1 MIIKQFRNLNQTNLI
16 PLIAIAILLRLN
28 TFIQRPNELS
38 FDFVEPFA
46 KLLIPTTLENMFS
59 SDANIFVALL
69 FTIIQG
75 LILNKIVNTYNIIGK
90 PTSLPALLFVTLSSL
105 FPQFVILSPAL
116 LCNFL
121 LIWIISKL
129 LSIYQNL
136 EVRFIMFDIG
146 MIIALGTLIY
156 FPFIAML
163 PILWISL
170 LTFRP
175 FVWREWIMGLIG
187 FFVIFFFLG
196 VFYFWN
202 NSLGQFYHIWLPL
215 ATTFNTNFYINIY
228 DYLVLIPVIMILLIG
243 IFQLQQNFLRSAIQI
258 RKAFQVFFFL
268 FLLAL
273 LSFYLKS
280 NFHIYHFL
288 LCVPTAS
295 ILAAY
300 FFLNEKR
307 RWLYESMYL
316 ILISFII
323 YLQLF

>member
-258 RKAFQVFFFL
+258 RKAFQVFFFSVY
-268 FLLAL
+268 FCI
-273 LSFYLKS
+273 LS
-280 NFHIYHFL
+280 
-288 LCVPTAS
+288 T
-295 ILAAY
+295 
-300 FFLNEKR
+300 
-307 RWLYESMYL
+307 
-316 ILISFII
+316 
-323 YLQLF
+323 Q

>member
-1 MIIKQFRNLNQTNLI
+1 MIIKQFRSLNQTNLI

-28 TFIQRPNELS
+28 TFIQRPHELS

-46 KLLIPTTLENMFS
+46 KLLIPNTFENMFS
-59 SDANIFVALL
+59 SGANIFVALL
-69 FTIIQG
+69 FVIIQG

-129 LSIYQNL
+129 LSIYQSL

-202 NSLGQFYHIWLPL
+202 NSLGRFYHIWLPL

-316 ILISFII
+316 ILIGFII

>member
-28 TFIQRPNELS
+28 PFIQRPDELS

-46 KLLIPTTLENMFS
+46 KLLIPTPLENIFS
-59 SDANIFVALL
+59 SGANIFVALL

-75 LILNKIVNTYNIIGK
+75 LILNKIVNTHNIIGK
-90 PTSLPALLFVTLSSL
+90 PTSLPAILFVTLSSL
-105 FPQFVILSPAL
+105 FPQFVILSPTL

-121 LIWIISKL
+121 LIWIISKI
-129 LSIYQNL
+129 LSIYQSL

-202 NSLGQFYHIWLPL
+202 DSLGRFYHIWLPL
-215 ATTFNTNFYINIY
+215 ATTFSTNFHINMY
-228 DYLVLIPVIMILLIG
+228 DYLVLIPIMMILLMG
-243 IFQLQQNFLRSAIQI
+243 IFQLQQNFFRSAIQI

-273 LSFYLKS
+273 LSCYLKS

-288 LCVPTAS
+288 LCAPTAS

-307 RWLYESMYL
+307 RWLYESLYL
-316 ILISFII
+316 ILIGFII
-323 YLQLF
+323 CLQLF